1 MLSPS
6 GPRGFRRR
14 RGPLPGHAFNSMLNR
29 ATLAPVSDVRGG
41 LVGKQQRPLAE
52 RIWDD
57 YVKEV
62 EKAADKDGCAAGCG
76 MAIFYPLF

>member
-1 MLSPS
+1 M
-6 GPRGFRRR
+6 
-14 RGPLPGHAFNSMLNR
+14 
-29 ATLAPVSDVRGG
+29 
-41 LVGKQQRPLAE
+41 GKQQRPLAE